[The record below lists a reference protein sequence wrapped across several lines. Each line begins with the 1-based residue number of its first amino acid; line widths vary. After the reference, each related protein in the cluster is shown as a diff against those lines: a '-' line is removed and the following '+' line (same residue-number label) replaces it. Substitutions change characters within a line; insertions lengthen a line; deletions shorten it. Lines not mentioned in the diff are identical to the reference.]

1 MSKRVGLMGCG
12 QVAAYG
18 HIPAILATP
27 DLDLVAVF
35 EPDPDRARDIQ
46 HRFGIPLAFARAED
60 FFASGIEAVTITS
73 PAPCHRENVL
83 ACARHRLP
91 VLCEKPLA
99 INKEEG
105 DEMVAAKRNAGQ
117 SFYAGF
123 CYRFSPAAL
132 KIRELVRSDAIGRVR
147 SLRLI
152 YNWHLHGK
160 YEASGDGVKTLQKR
174 REARMEE
181 GGPMV
186 DCGTHQ
192 IDLAHFWLDSPVTR
206 FASHGAWVDEYQAP
220 DHMWLHLD
228 HANGAHT
235 VVEISYAY
243 THTAQNRRSE
253 FIYELIGTD
262 GIIRYD
268 REAESFFLENSSG
281 RQEFPFAPEKDF
293 VGLYREW
300 AAALTSGR
308 SDQLTTAEEGVH
320 VADLARRATDEAISA
335 RFQTQG

>member
-1 MSKRVGLMGCG
+1 MSKRIGLMGCG

-18 HIPAILATP
+18 HIPAILATR
-27 DLDLVAVF
+27 DLELSAVF
-35 EPDPDRARDIQ
+35 EPDPARASEIQ
-46 HRFGIPLAFARAED
+46 HRFGIPHAFAHAEE

-99 INKEEG
+99 INKKEG
-105 DEMVAAKRNAGQ
+105 DEMVSAMQSAGQ

-132 KIRELVRSDAIGRVR
+132 KIRELVRSAAIGRVQA
-147 SLRLI
+147 LRLI

-160 YEASGDGVKTLQKR
+160 YEISGDGLKTLQKR

-192 IDLAHFWLDSPVTR
+192 IDLAHFWLASPVTR
-206 FASHGAWVDEYQAP
+206 FASHGAWVDDYQAP

-262 GIIRYD
+262 GVIRYD
-268 REAESFFLENSSG
+268 REAESFFMENSSG
-281 RQEFPFAPEKDF
+281 REDFLFVAEKDF
-293 VGLYREW
+293 AGLYREW
-300 AAALTSGR
+300 AAALYSGK
-308 SDQLTTAEEGVH
+308 SDLLTTAEEGVH
-320 VADLARRATDEAISA
+320 VADLARRATDEAMAA
-335 RFQTQG
+335 RSFMTA

>member
-18 HIPAILATP
+18 HIPAILKTP
-27 DLDLVAVF
+27 DLELSAVF
-35 EPDPDRARDIQ
+35 EPDPERAREIQ
-46 HRFGIPLAFARAED
+46 GRFGIPVTASRVED

-73 PAPCHRENVL
+73 PAPRHRENVL
-83 ACARHRLP
+83 DCARHRLP

-99 INKEEG
+99 TNKEEG
-105 DEMVAAKRNAGQ
+105 DEMVAAMKEAGQ
-117 SFYAGF
+117 PFYSGF
-123 CYRFSPAAL
+123 YYRFSPAAL
-132 KIRELVRSDAIGRVR
+132 KIRELVRSEAIGRVR

-160 YEASGDGVKTLQKR
+160 YEISRDGSRVLQRR

-181 GGPMV
+181 GGPLV
-186 DCGTHQ
+186 DCGAHQ
-192 IDLAHFWLDSPVTR
+192 IDLAYFWLGSPVTR
-206 FASHGAWVDEYQAP
+206 FASHGAWIDDYQAP

-253 FIYELIGTD
+253 FVYELIGTD

-268 REAESFFLENSSG
+268 RDLESFFLENSSG
-281 RQEFPFAPEKDF
+281 RQDFPYAPEKDF
-293 VGLYREW
+293 IGLYREW
-300 AAALTSGR
+300 AAALHSGK
-308 SDQLTTAEEGVH
+308 SDLLTTAEEGVH
-320 VADLARRATDEAISA
+320 VADLARRATDAAIAERCVPSS
-335 RFQTQG
+335 

>member
-1 MSKRVGLMGCG
+1 MSKRIGLMGCG
-12 QVAAYG
+12 QVAVYG
-18 HIPAILATP
+18 HIPAIQETP
-27 DLDLVAVF
+27 DLQLFAIF
-35 EPDPDRARDIQ
+35 EPDPDRAREIQ
-46 HRFGIPLAFARAED
+46 QRFGVPHAFSRTED

-83 ACARHRLP
+83 DCARHRLP
-91 VLCEKPLA
+91 ALCEKPLA
-99 INKEEG
+99 INKSEG
-105 DEMVAAKRNAGQ
+105 DEMVAAMRSAGQ
-117 SFYAGF
+117 PFHSGF
-123 CYRFSPAAL
+123 CYRFSPVAL
-132 KIRELVRSDAIGRVR
+132 KIRELVREGAIGRVR

-160 YEASGDGVKTLQKR
+160 YEISHDGSQILQRR

-192 IDLAHFWLDSPVTR
+192 IDLAHFWLGSPVTR
-206 FASHGAWVDEYQAP
+206 FTAHGAWIDDYLAP

-228 HANGAHT
+228 HENGAHT

-253 FIYELIGTD
+253 FIYELIGTG

-268 REAESFFLENSSG
+268 RDLESFFMENASG
-281 RQEFPFAPEKDF
+281 RHDFPCSPEKDF
-293 VGLYREW
+293 IGLYREW
-300 AAALTSGR
+300 AAALHSGK
-308 SDQLTTAEEGVH
+308 SDLLATAEEGVH
-320 VADLARRATDEAISA
+320 VADLARRATDEVMAGRVQPLS
-335 RFQTQG
+335 